1 MPNIITIPMLVNV
14 PLNPIPII
22 EGIVFI
28 GIPAKNDRSRET
40 PIIDKNGW
48 IFNFDIANIIIIIQ
62 MIKAIINEIPCIFNS
77 LYFNLINSISKK
89 LLNYIIQTIQ
99 LLYKLLYNIN
109 NEN

>member
-1 MPNIITIPMLVNV
+1 
-14 PLNPIPII
+14 
-22 EGIVFI
+22 
-28 GIPAKNDRSRET
+28 
-40 PIIDKNGW
+40 
-48 IFNFDIANIIIIIQ
+48 